1 MLTNGLS
8 AAYSGYAKHSGTA
21 ALTVAGTRSAKTT
34 ASGSY
39 ETLHKRRQRNAET
52 HDVRAGDRRRVRCR
66 AVARRYDERH
76 LAGARGEPESEP
88 AAYQRR
94 EDHDEGRHPGLLSIV
109 RADARQRS
117 EGDEQPARTGQC
129 AGGARGDRPDG
140 LVWPD
145 HPGYE

>member
-39 ETLHKRRQRNAET
+39 ETLHKRRKRNAET
-52 HDVRAGDRRRVRCR
+52 HDVRAGDRWRVCRR

-94 EDHDEGRHPGLLSIV
+94 EDYDEGRHPGLLSIV
-109 RADARQRS
+109 RADACQRS
-117 EGDEQPARTGQC
+117 ECAGKPARKGQR
-129 AGGARGDRPDG
+129 AGAASRDRQ
-140 LVWPD
+140 
-145 HPGYE
+145 